1 LILRNSSFTSRI
13 TACDSVQFTMRR
25 SRFGIVLATLTTMS
39 VTGFVP
45 TLPVGRKLAV
55 VKSHRTAAL
64 ITRRSPRVA
73 PTRMIGGSIPHLS
86 RIGEA
91 AKTAYTTQVSV
102 QVVVIQALKLV
113 RSFQMTCA
121 FLAGICA
128 AKLKVSSIVAPGT

>member
-1 LILRNSSFTSRI
+1 
-13 TACDSVQFTMRR
+13 MRR
-25 SRFGIVLATLTTMS
+25 MRFGIVFATLTTIS

-55 VKSHRTAAL
+55 LTSHRAAVL

-73 PTRMIGGSIPHLS
+73 PTRMIGGSIPQVLS

-102 QVVVIQALKLV
+102 QMAVIQVLRIV